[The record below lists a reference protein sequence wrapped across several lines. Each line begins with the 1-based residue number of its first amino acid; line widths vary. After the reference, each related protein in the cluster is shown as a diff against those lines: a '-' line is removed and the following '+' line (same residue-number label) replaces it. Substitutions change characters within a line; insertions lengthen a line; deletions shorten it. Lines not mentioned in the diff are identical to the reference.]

1 MKGRILC
8 SAMFFFFLL
17 TGISQ
22 AKVESAKIFPQGCN
36 IRESKVMESGR
47 NIFFLPG
54 KADPETLSVSPAQ
67 NSFEIKKISRKKIK
81 RQYPEK
87 IQKLQQKLDKLKLE
101 HKRMQAR
108 LKSKNNKIDFWEAQ
122 IDRKWDNAQ
131 DALEIGKAFT
141 EPLSNTYL
149 EKIDIKQEIRET
161 EQKIET
167 VKEQIREV
175 TAREHE
181 KWQITLHVSGPSPQE
196 SKVDYS
202 YYYPYAGYNS
212 TYNLKAM
219 PGENKISFTWN
230 TEIWQKT
237 GKSWNNTD
245 ITLATVKPSFEL
257 TPPGLSPWIIKTRT
271 PKKSRA
277 DRAKIKA
284 QMASRPEKGHARA
297 AVESPR
303 RQRKSTYTQWHLGS
317 LDLPSKSPQ
326 TTELRTENW
335 PAEFRH
341 LLRPKH
347 FSKSFLMAKIDLEE
361 AKQIP
366 RGEAQFFLQGT
377 LIGKDDFQMQ
387 GNKNSIFF
395 GNDPLVKSEKN
406 LIQKKKGEKGFIQG
420 KQTYKW
426 EWNTRITNSHPYS
439 VKVKVEEAIPQAR
452 HEDIE
457 LQTSLDPEPK
467 ETNTKQHKYVWELRL
482 QKDSQKEIRMQV
494 AVEAPE
500 NMDLIGL

>member
-22 AKVESAKIFPQGCN
+22 AKVESAKIYPQGCN
-36 IRESKVMESGR
+36 IQESKIMESGR
-47 NIFFLPG
+47 NDFFLPG
-54 KADPETLSVSPAQ
+54 KADPETLSVSPAN

-81 RQYPEK
+81 KEYPEK
-87 IQKLQQKLDKLKLE
+87 IQKLRQKLDKLKLE
-101 HKRMQAR
+101 NKRIQAR
-108 LKSKNNKIDFWEAQ
+108 LKSKNKKIEFWEAQ
-122 IDRKWDNAQ
+122 INRKWDNAQ

-141 EPLSNTYL
+141 KPLSNTYL
-149 EKIDIKQEIRET
+149 EKIDIKREIREI
-161 EQKIET
+161 EQKIEK
-167 VKEQIREV
+167 VKEQIREI
-175 TAREHE
+175 TAKERK
-181 KWQITLHVSGPSPQE
+181 KWKITLHISGPSQQK

-219 PGENKISFTWN
+219 PKEEKISFTWN

-237 GKSWNNTD
+237 GKSWNNTQ
-245 ITLATVKPSFEL
+245 ITLATIKPSFEL
-257 TPPGLSPWIIKTRT
+257 TPPGLRPWIIKTR
-271 PKKSRA
+271 PSKKVRA
-277 DRAKIKA
+277 DRAKMQA
-284 QMASRPEKGHARA
+284 QMAPGPKKELGRGAGEK
-297 AVESPR
+297 PR
-303 RQRKSTYTQWHLGS
+303 KERKSTYTQWHLGS

-326 TTELRTENW
+326 TTELKTENW

-347 FSKSFLMAKIDLEE
+347 FSKSFLMAKIDLQE

-366 RGEAQFFLQGT
+366 RGKAQFFLQGT
-377 LIGKDDFQMQ
+377 LIGKDDFRMQ

-395 GNDPLVKSEKN
+395 GNDPLVKSEKD
-406 LIQKKKGEKGFIQG
+406 LIQKKEGEKGFIQG
-420 KQTYKW
+420 KQTHKW

-457 LQTSLDPEPK
+457 LQTSLEPEPD
-467 ETNTKQHKYVWELRL
+467 EVNSKQHKYVWELTL
-482 QKDSQKEIRMQV
+482 QKDSQKGIRMQV
-494 AVEAPE
+494 NVQAPE
-500 NMDLIGL
+500 DMDLIGL